1 MATLQRR
8 MAHLSQIWRYN
19 FLQTQFCKLAA
30 KHQRCYG
37 TTAVFPAGRSD
48 VPQPPPGEQSLLH
61 AERLP
66 PAFLGSCRS
75 ASMLPSAQ
83 DFDSVE
89 LPGTFPFCNK
99 PIVTPSYKLA
109 AEEGG
114 AAASLHH
121 PENVAWKCP
130 WSKVG
135 TLASGKRH
143 HEAPPALSWQAK
155 VRANMGS
162 TQQLELLISA
172 KAAGFPVRPQVRCTI
187 CPSNPL
193 SNFKRE

>member
-1 MATLQRR
+1 

-48 VPQPPPGEQSLLH
+48 VPQPPLGEQSLLH

-66 PAFLGSCRS
+66 PAFLGSCCS
-75 ASMLPSAQ
+75 ASVLPSAQ

-114 AAASLHH
+114 AAASCTSLRML
-121 PENVAWKCP
+121 PRNVLGARWEP
-130 WSKVG
+130 WPAESVI
-135 TLASGKRH
+135 TRLLQPSLGKPRC
-143 HEAPPALSWQAK
+143 EQTW
-155 VRANMGS
+155 
-162 TQQLELLISA
+162 
-172 KAAGFPVRPQVRCTI
+172 AAH
-187 CPSNPL
+187 S
-193 SNFKRE
+193 S